1 MGGTSLKRK
10 ARRNKTRVKS
20 RKARIKLQGFKPV
33 IRSIDKEAAK
43 LEFANS
49 KAKPTTKAEDI
60 KVEKIQSVE
69 KTAKVVKAAPE
80 KEVKSKATG
89 EAVAKPSTKKTPA
102 KTAKK
107 AAPKAKKESTPK
119 AKTEKEKKK

>member
-69 KTAKVVKAAPE
+69 KTAKAAPE

-89 EAVAKPSTKKTPA
+89 EAVDKPSTKKTPA